1 MNDAMEKFVERITLN
16 EAFRQALIASPME
29 ILSQSGLSDE
39 EIEAVKNDQAWEW
52 LRQDW
57 ISA

>member
-1 MNDAMEKFVERITLN
+1 MEKFVERITLN
-16 EAFRQALIASPME
+16 EAFRQAVIASPME